1 MKELTSQS
9 LQQAKAALD
18 LYEQSGC
25 VLLIEQ
31 CFIYGNRN
39 IKARLR

>member
-18 LYEQSGC
+18 LYEQSNCMVGEA
-25 VLLIEQ
+25 VYYFYRIVSR
-31 CFIYGNRN
+31 FN
-39 IKARLR
+39 